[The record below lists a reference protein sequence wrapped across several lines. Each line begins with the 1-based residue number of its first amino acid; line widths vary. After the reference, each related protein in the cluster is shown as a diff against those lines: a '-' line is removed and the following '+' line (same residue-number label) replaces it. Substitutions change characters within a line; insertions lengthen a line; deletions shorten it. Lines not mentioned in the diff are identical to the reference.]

1 MGTAG
6 CWSVFSYLGTEVVTF
21 LVTPGDRVRASLGCL
36 TTGRC
41 GVLGEPISSSV
52 LTGKRKLL
60 LYSLKPPIISWSHLL
75 MLVMVSW
82 ARLASGLMACH

>member
-6 CWSVFSYLGTEVVTF
+6 CWSVFSYLGAEVVTF
-21 LVTPGDRVRASLGCL
+21 LVTPGERVRASLGCL
-36 TTGRC
+36 TTGLC

-52 LTGKRKLL
+52 LTEERKLS
-60 LYSLKPPIISWSHLL
+60 YSQIHVNPSGWSHLW